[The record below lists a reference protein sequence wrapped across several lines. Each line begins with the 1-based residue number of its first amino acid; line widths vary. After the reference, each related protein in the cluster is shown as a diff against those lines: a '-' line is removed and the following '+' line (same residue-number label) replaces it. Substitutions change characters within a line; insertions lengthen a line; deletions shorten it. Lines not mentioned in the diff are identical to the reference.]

1 MYRPRG
7 TFTPC
12 TSCKCGLLDS
22 GRRCAFLRCLCH
34 SCPPFPRVLTV
45 AHCVCGCADFLPKER
60 DPYCR
65 AARLL
70 ALVPPSAMSASIDAL
85 PLPPPPPPPSSVSV
99 ERGGAGEAQEEL
111 RVHKAAK
118 ERRQLTIHCDLNAVR
133 P

>member
-1 MYRPRG
+1 MAPITPRTVG
-7 TFTPC
+7 
-12 TSCKCGLLDS
+12 GLLDF
-22 GRRCAFLRCLCH
+22 GWPLCLPALLYAPSSYPH
-34 SCPPFPRVLTV
+34 LWLTV
-45 AHCVCGCADFLPKER
+45 RGCADFLPKER

-85 PLPPPPPPPSSVSV
+85 PLPPPSPPPSSVSV
-99 ERGGAGEAQEEL
+99 ERGGAGEGQEEL

-133 P
+133 T